1 MKILFTHEKFPPEV
15 AGGGE
20 TIVYNLVKGLI
31 NKGHQVTVLTTG
43 NPKIKEFDG
52 IKTIRIPVNRYL
64 MNLSYPI
71 ILRHAANYDLI
82 QTTSG
87 NMCFPSWK
95 VAKSLGKPICCL
107 ILHMLSEHWKTIR
120 GSLVGRVFHQMEKL
134 FLGRSYDAI
143 VAMNENAK
151 NLIKKINKSS
161 KIYKIPSGFNFKTSK
176 SSKKTKSIL
185 FVGNISMNESMS
197 KLKGL
202 PDFID
207 VARQFPDYKFY
218 VVGKGS
224 FLKVLKKKS
233 PRNVIFTGSLFGS
246 KLQRLFNEAVIY
258 CNLSLSEGFG
268 LTTAEAMAA
277 GCAIISTIDIDQA
290 GLFVNPKDTHS
301 LRDAINYF
309 LTHPIE
315 MKRMIA
321 INKKLARKYT
331 WNRFVEGFIKIYKTL
346 V

>member
-31 NKGHQVTVLTTG
+31 KRGHQVTVLTTG
-43 NPKIKEFDG
+43 NPRIKEFDG
-52 IKTIRIPVNRYL
+52 IKTIRVPVNRYL
-64 MNLSYPI
+64 MNLSYPT
-71 ILRHAANYDLI
+71 ILKHAVGYDLI

-95 VAKSLGKPICCL
+95 ASKTLNKPICCL
-107 ILHMLSEHWKTIR
+107 ILHMMSEHWKTIR
-120 GSLVGRVFHQMEKL
+120 GPLVGRIFHQMEKL

-143 VAMNENAK
+143 VTMNENSK

-161 KIYKIPSGFNFKTSK
+161 KIYEIPSGFNFKTSK
-176 SSKKTKSIL
+176 SSKKTKSVL
-185 FVGNISMNESMS
+185 FVGNISMSESMS

-202 PDFID
+202 PEFIE

-218 VVGKGS
+218 VVGEGS
-224 FLKVLKKKS
+224 YLKVLKKKS
-233 PRNVIFTGSLFGS
+233 PRNVIFTGPLFGS
-246 KLQRLFNEAVIY
+246 KLQRLFDGALIY

-277 GCAIISTIDIDQA
+277 GCAIISTIDIGQA
-290 GLFVNPKDTHS
+290 GLFVNPKDTRN
-301 LRDAINYF
+301 LRVAIDYF
-309 LTHPIE
+309 LTHPME
-315 MKRMIA
+315 MRRMIGD
-321 INKKLARKYT
+321 NKKLARKYT
-331 WNRFVEGFIKIYKTL
+331 WDRFVEGFIKIYKTL

>member
-31 NKGHQVTVLTTG
+31 KHGHKVTVLTTG

-64 MNLSYPI
+64 MSLSYPI
-71 ILRHAANYDLI
+71 ILKHAVDYDLI

-95 VAKSLGKPICCL
+95 VSKTLNKPIVCL
-107 ILHMLSEHWKTIR
+107 ILHLLSHHWKTIR
-120 GSLVGRVFHQMEKL
+120 GPLIGRIFHQMEKL

-143 VAMNENAK
+143 VAMNDNAK
-151 NLIKKINKSS
+151 NLIRKINKSS
-161 KIYKIPSGFNFKTSK
+161 KIYEIPSGFNFKASK
-176 SSKKTKSIL
+176 SPKKTKSIL

-202 PDFID
+202 PEFIE
-207 VARQFPDYKFY
+207 VAKQFPDYKFY
-218 VVGKGS
+218 VVGKGGY
-224 FLKVLKKKS
+224 LKVLQKKS
-233 PRNVIFTGSLFGS
+233 PRNVIFTGPLFGQN
-246 KLQRLFNEAVIY
+246 LRNLFDKSLIY

-277 GCAIISTIDIDQA
+277 GCAIISTIGIGQA
-290 GLFVNPKDTHS
+290 GIFISPKDIQS
-301 LRDAINYF
+301 LRGAIHYF
-309 LTHPIE
+309 LTHPAE
-315 MKRMIA
+315 MKHTIIVNKRLA
-321 INKKLARKYT
+321 IKYT
-331 WNRFVEGFIKIYKTL
+331 WDRFVEGFIKIYKTL